1 MNIKKAIAVCVA
13 FGCIIAG
20 SILTYSAY
28 TRGASTKFRISYKDK
43 TVDTDVE
50 KNSKEN
56 YDIDSNEI
64 NEINVNSK
72 YCDLEVKEGESYSVT
87 YEGDTKY
94 KPDVTIKDGVIDI
107 LQDKISKENGRFNI
121 NFNINFGVMTL
132 DKTGLTFGIIPKT
145 AKIIITVPYGEKI
158 NCIECESDYGDISVS
173 DVEVKNID
181 ITSNY
186 GDLRFKN
193 LKCDELETKQDFGDV
208 KFDGSLIG
216 NIDIESSYGDID
228 FDIDGDEDDY
238 NMDITTKCG
247 DVDINDEEYE
257 KKNVVINNDGNN
269 NITLDVSY
277 GDVEIN
283 IR

>member
-13 FGCIIAG
+13 FGFIIAG

-28 TRGASTKFRISYKDK
+28 TRGASTKFKISYKDK
-43 TVDTDVE
+43 TVDTEVE
-50 KNSKEN
+50 KNSKVD
-56 YDIDSNEI
+56 YDIDSDEI
-64 NEINVNSK
+64 NTINVKSK

-107 LQDKISKENGRFNI
+107 LQNKLGKENSTLM
-121 NFNINFGVMTL
+121 INFGVMAL
-132 DKTGLTFGIIPKT
+132 DKNGLTFGIIPKT
-145 AKIIITVPYGEKI
+145 AKIIITVPNGEKI
-158 NCIECESDYGDISVS
+158 NCIDCESDYGDISVS